1 MHKLEEELANPS
13 DERLFAIA
21 NALHAGY
28 SVERIWELTRIDK
41 WFLNRLKNIV
51 DFEKGLS
58 NFSLNTLTSET
69 LMDAKKLGFSD
80 RQIAHSVSTTE
91 LAVRKIRKEKGV
103 TPFVKQID
111 TVAAEFPCF
120 TNYLYWTYHASCH
133 DIVFS
138 DQGVMVLGSGVY
150 RIGSS
155 VEFDWCAVRCIR
167 TLRSSGYKTVMVN
180 YNPETV
186 STDYDEADRLYFENL
201 TLETILDIYEVEN
214 SVGVVVSMG
223 GQTPNNIAL
232 SLYRENVKIL
242 GTSPEM
248 IDGAENRYKFSRMLD
263 KIGVDQPLWKELTS
277 NEEAAKFCNTVG
289 YPVLVRPS
297 YVLSGAAM
305 NVVYTQNDLFNY
317 LAMAVNVSKEYPV
330 VISKFIEE
338 AKEIEL
344 DAVALNGQVIAHVI
358 SEHVENAGVHSGDA
372 TLILPPQDLDPET
385 VRKIEDATRKIGL
398 SLNVTG
404 PFNIQFIAKNNE
416 IKVIECNIRASR
428 SFPFVSKVLGND
440 LIELATKAIMG
451 IPFELPTLDVPPN
464 YVAVKVPQFSFGR
477 LSGADPVLGV
487 EMASTGEVAC
497 FGHDKYEAYMKALLA
512 TGFIMPQKN
521 ILLSI
526 GSYKEKL
533 EFLPS
538 VKKLHQMG
546 YNIFAT
552 SGTADFIQEYN
563 IPVKLLE
570 ALDENG
576 SDNYQKLEYS
586 LHQHLSNNL
595 IDLYINLP
603 SKNRYRRPAS
613 YMSRGYRS
621 RRMAVDFDIPLI
633 TNIKCAKLLVEALSR
648 KIDLSVSAI
657 DYKTSHSIVTLPG
670 LVCLQTFVKDI
681 GEPDCDFSKISKAAI
696 AGGFT
701 SVYIC
706 PVGLTE
712 SIKDKATLDIAR
724 KSCLNQS
731 ICDFSLSVAATDIN
745 SGMLP
750 PIVGDAAA
758 LFCSFQKSS
767 TAFISSL
774 NSISEHVKSWPEEG
788 RIITDAKSAD
798 LASILFFCSLKKRSI
813 HVTNVLSKEDIQL
826 IAISKENG
834 VAVTCDVNVYNMFF
848 SKLAF
853 NSPSL
858 GSIGDIQELW
868 KNLSVIDCF
877 SVGPTPY
884 LVGKS
889 LGHSISSAIGIEE
902 ALPLL
907 LMAVEEGKLTME
919 DIREKLHDNP
929 ISIFGLP
936 DQPDTYIEVEVDR
949 KQVVSDTGFE
959 NALSAWSP
967 VAQKFLGGFIH
978 RVVIRGETVYL
989 DGSFFG
995 DNNGRDVSSVAN
1007 LISRT
1012 NRISSPARRPASFI
1026 ADFKERNQSPG
1037 TRSSIL
1043 EVLNPTT
1050 EGDSSELMEIH
1061 QKPKF
1066 KFHESAD
1073 TRGQSESLYSKT
1085 LPIAMSNSVFF
1096 KKHIVSV
1103 KAFSRP
1109 DLHLLFSVAQEMKT
1123 LIGRGGK
1130 IDYLGGKVMCSA
1142 FWEPSTRTSSSFES
1156 AMYRLG
1162 GSVVS
1167 INQITSS
1174 ITKGESMADT
1184 GNYLLN

>member
-1 MHKLEEELANPS
+1 MDEELSHPS
-13 DERLFAIA
+13 DERLFAVA

-28 SVERIWELTRIDK
+28 SVDRIWELTRIDK
-41 WFLNRLKNIV
+41 WFLNGLKNIV
-51 DFEKGLS
+51 VFEKWMRNL
-58 NFSLNTLTSET
+58 SLNTLSIDV
-69 LMDAKKLGFSD
+69 LWDAKRLGFSD
-80 RQIAHSVSTTE
+80 RQIARAVSTTE
-91 LAVRKIRKEKGV
+91 LAVSKRRKEMCV

-120 TNYLYWTYHASCH
+120 TNYLYLTYHASCH
-133 DIVFS
+133 DIDFA

-167 TLRSSGYKTVMVN
+167 TLRSNGFKTIMVN

-186 STDYDEADRLYFENL
+186 STDYDEADRLYFESL
-201 TLETILDIYEVEN
+201 TLETVLDIYEIERA
-214 SVGVVVSMG
+214 SGVVVSMG
-223 GQTPNNIAL
+223 GQTPNNIAM
-232 SLYRENVKIL
+232 SLYRQNVKIF

-277 NEEAAKFCNTVG
+277 NEEAANFCSTVG

-305 NVVYTQNDLFNY
+305 NVVYTENDLVNY
-317 LAMAVNVSKEYPV
+317 LAMAVNVSRDYPV

-344 DAVALNGQVIAHVI
+344 DAVALNGQVVAHVI

-416 IKVIECNIRASR
+416 IKVIECNVRASR

-451 IPFELPTLDVPPN
+451 IPFELPELGSPPN
-464 YVAVKVPQFSFGR
+464 YVAVKVPQFSFSR

-497 FGHDKYEAYMKALLA
+497 FGHDKYEAYMKALMA
-512 TGFIMPQKN
+512 TGFKMPQKN

-546 YNIFAT
+546 FNIFAT
-552 SGTADFIQEYN
+552 SGTADFIQEYD

-570 ALDENG
+570 ALDEEKSNN
-576 SDNYQKLEYS
+576 DQKLEYS
-586 LHQHLSNNL
+586 LQQHLSNNL

-633 TNIKCAKLLVEALSR
+633 TNIKCAKLLIEAISR
-648 KIDLSVSAI
+648 KIDLSISAV
-657 DYKTSHSIVTLPG
+657 DYKTSHNIVTLPG

-681 GEPDCDFSKISKAAI
+681 AEVDSDFSRISKAAI
-696 AGGFT
+696 SGGFT
-701 SVYIC
+701 AAYIS
-706 PVGLTE
+706 PIGLRE
-712 SIKDKATLDIAR
+712 SITGKHTLDIAR
-724 KSCLNQS
+724 KTCINQS
-731 ICDFSLSVAATDIN
+731 LCDFSLSVAATDGN
-745 SGMLP
+745 HEMLP
-750 PIVGDAAA
+750 PIVGDAAS
-758 LFCSFQKSS
+758 LFCSFKKSS
-767 TAFISSL
+767 SAFVSSL
-774 NSISEHVKSWPEEG
+774 NSISAHIKSWPQEG
-788 RIITDAKSAD
+788 RIITDATGAD
-798 LASILFFCSLKKRSI
+798 LASILFFCSLKKRSVHI
-813 HVTNVLSKEDIQL
+813 TNLFTKEDIQL
-826 IAISKENG
+826 IAMSKENG
-834 VAVTCDVNVYNMFF
+834 VSVTCDVNIYNLFF
-848 SKLAF
+848 SRMTYE
-853 NSPSL
+853 SPLL
-858 GSIGDIQELW
+858 GTVADIQELW
-868 KNLSVIDCF
+868 KNLPLIDCF
-877 SVGPTPY
+877 SIGPTPY
-884 LVGKS
+884 LLGKS
-889 LGHSISSAIGIEE
+889 LGHPVSSALGIEE

-907 LMAVEEGKLTME
+907 LMAVEEGKLTLD
-919 DIREKLHDNP
+919 DITEKLHTNP
-929 ISIFGLP
+929 VNIFGLP
-936 DQPDTYIEVEVDR
+936 DQPDTYIEIEIDR
-949 KQVVSDTGFE
+949 KQVVPDVGF
-959 NALSAWSP
+959 NHAFSTWSP
-967 VAQKFLGGFIH
+967 VARKFLGGFVH
-978 RVVIRGETVYL
+978 RVVVRGETVYL

-995 DNNGRDVSSVAN
+995 DNTGRDVSCVAN
-1007 LISRT
+1007 IMTRS
-1012 NRISSPARRPASFI
+1012 NIRISSPARRPSSFSDSKDRSVKASS
-1026 ADFKERNQSPG
+1026 DHSPS
-1037 TRSSIL
+1037 RR
-1043 EVLNPTT
+1043 PTFM
-1050 EGDSSELMEIH
+1050 EGLGEQRKDELVEIH
-1061 QKPKF
+1061 QKPSLRSS
-1066 KFHESAD
+1066 ELEA
-1073 TRGQSESLYSKT
+1073 RGRLSLPYT
-1085 LPIAMSNSVFF
+1085 IPGSNSIFH
-1096 KKHIVSV
+1096 KKHIISV
-1103 KAFSRP
+1103 KDFARS
-1109 DLHLLFSVAQEMKT
+1109 DLHLLFSVAQELRT
-1123 LIGRGGK
+1123 LVERGTK
-1130 IDYLGGKVMCSA
+1130 IDYLSGKVMCSA

-1184 GNYLLN
+1184 GNLMIR